1 MSVVQEYLQ
10 HFSKEVAEKSSKVE
24 IEYKNKAAKNGKVSE
39 SATTLYE
46 DENLRIYV
54 DGRVNKNG

>member
-24 IEYKNKAAKNGKVSE
+24 IEYKNKAKNGKVSE